1 MELKNI
7 ISETLN
13 EIEKMAKTI
22 DNGFNTAQKTP
33 SFFKTPP
40 HLQNTPNPKNANA
53 PLESKNAAKI
63 ETQEKITEEKE
74 EELKEIITEEI
85 VQEKITEEKEEEL
98 KEIITEEIVQE
109 KITEEKEEE
118 SKEIITE
125 EITPKT
131 PTQETPTQ
139 VLIPNER
146 VFLKGLLE
154 RTLVLFKG
162 MQALE
167 EKEVLKRLD
176 LVARFLQYQ
185 LSVLEKRLES
195 LERENTE

>member
-22 DNGFNTAQKTP
+22 DDGFDAAQKTP

-40 HLQNTPNPKNANA
+40 YLQNAKNAETPPMSNTE
-53 PLESKNAAKI
+53 PKNAAKI

-74 EELKEIITEEI
+74 EETPEIITEEI
-85 VQEKITEEKEEEL
+85 A
-98 KEIITEEIVQE
+98 
-109 KITEEKEEE
+109 
-118 SKEIITE
+118 
-125 EITPKT
+125 
-131 PTQETPTQ
+131 QETPTQ
-139 VLIPNER
+139 APIPNER
-146 VFLKGLLE
+146 VFLKSLLE

-167 EKEVLKRLD
+167 EKEALKRLD

-185 LSVLEKRLES
+185 LSALEKRLES

>member
-1 MELKNI
+1 MAGRMELKNI

-22 DNGFNTAQKTP
+22 DNGFNTAQKTL

-40 HLQNTPNPKNANA
+40 NLQNTPNPKNANT

-63 ETQEKITEEKE
+63 ETQEKITEENTEEKE
-74 EELKEIITEEI
+74 EETPEIITEEI
-85 VQEKITEEKEEEL
+85 A
-98 KEIITEEIVQE
+98 
-109 KITEEKEEE
+109 
-118 SKEIITE
+118 
-125 EITPKT
+125 
-131 PTQETPTQ
+131 QETPTQ

-146 VFLKGLLE
+146 VFLKNLLE
-154 RTLVLFKG
+154 RTLVLFQG

-167 EKEVLKRLD
+167 EKEAMKRLD

>member
-13 EIEKMAKTI
+13 EIEKMAKPI
-22 DNGFNTAQKTP
+22 DDGFDRAQKTP

-40 HLQNTPNPKNANA
+40 HLQNTPNPKNANT
-53 PLESKNAAKI
+53 PLESKNATKI

-85 VQEKITEEKEEEL
+85 TQE
-98 KEIITEEIVQE
+98 
-109 KITEEKEEE
+109 
-118 SKEIITE
+118 
-125 EITPKT
+125 T
-131 PTQETPTQ
+131 PTQETPTQETLTQ

-167 EKEVLKRLD
+167 EKEALKRLD

-185 LSVLEKRLES
+185 LSAIEKRLES

>member
-1 MELKNI
+1 MAGRMELKNI

-22 DNGFNTAQKTP
+22 DDGFDTAQKTP

-40 HLQNTPNPKNANA
+40 HLQNTPKNANT
-53 PLESKNAAKI
+53 PLEPKNAAKI
-63 ETQEKITEEKE
+63 ETQEKITEEN
-74 EELKEIITEEI
+74 
-85 VQEKITEEKEEEL
+85 TEEKEEEVL
-98 KEIITEEIVQE
+98 
-109 KITEEKEEE
+109 
-118 SKEIITE
+118 EIITE
-125 EITPKT
+125 EITP
-131 PTQETPTQ
+131 ETPTQ
-139 VLIPNER
+139 ALISNER

-167 EKEVLKRLD
+167 EKEAMKRLD

-195 LERENTE
+195 LEKENTE

>member
-22 DNGFNTAQKTP
+22 DDGFNTAQKTP

-40 HLQNTPNPKNANA
+40 NLQNTPNPKNANA
-53 PLESKNAAKI
+53 PLEPKNAAKNATKI
-63 ETQEKITEEKE
+63 ETQEKITEEN
-74 EELKEIITEEI
+74 
-85 VQEKITEEKEEEL
+85 TEEKEEEVP
-98 KEIITEEIVQE
+98 EIIIEEIA
-109 KITEEKEEE
+109 
-118 SKEIITE
+118 
-125 EITPKT
+125 
-131 PTQETPTQ
+131 QETPTQ
-139 VLIPNER
+139 VLISNER
-146 VFLKGLLE
+146 VFLKSLLE
-154 RTLVLFKG
+154 RTLVLFQG

-167 EKEVLKRLD
+167 EKDALKRLD

>member
-1 MELKNI
+1 MAGRMELKNI

-53 PLESKNAAKI
+53 PLEPKNAAKI

-74 EELKEIITEEI
+74 EELKEIIT
-85 VQEKITEEKEEEL
+85 
-98 KEIITEEIVQE
+98 KEI
-109 KITEEKEEE
+109 
-118 SKEIITE
+118 
-125 EITPKT
+125 
-131 PTQETPTQ
+131 TQETPTQ
-139 VLIPNER
+139 ALIPNER
-146 VFLKGLLE
+146 IFLKNLLE

-167 EKEVLKRLD
+167 EKEALKRLD

-185 LSVLEKRLES
+185 LSALEKRLES

>member
-1 MELKNI
+1 MAGRMELKNI

-22 DNGFNTAQKTP
+22 DDGFDRAQKTP

-40 HLQNTPNPKNANA
+40 HLQNTPNPKNANT
-53 PLESKNAAKI
+53 PLEPKNATKI
-63 ETQEKITEEKE
+63 ET
-74 EELKEIITEEI
+74 
-85 VQEKITEEKEEEL
+85 
-98 KEIITEEIVQE
+98 QE

-125 EITPKT
+125 EITQEN
-131 PTQETPTQ
+131 PTQA
-139 VLIPNER
+139 LIPNER

-167 EKEVLKRLD
+167 EKEALKRLD

>member
-22 DNGFNTAQKTP
+22 DNNFDAAQKTP

-40 HLQNTPNPKNANA
+40 HLQNTPNPQNT
-53 PLESKNAAKI
+53 PLEPKNAAKI

-74 EELKEIITEEI
+74 EEAKG
-85 VQEKITEEKEEEL
+85 
-98 KEIITEEIVQE
+98 
-109 KITEEKEEE
+109 
-118 SKEIITE
+118 IITE
-125 EITPKT
+125 EITL
-131 PTQETPTQ
+131 ETPTQ
-139 VLIPNER
+139 APISSER
-146 VFLKGLLE
+146 VFLKNLLE
-154 RTLVLFKG
+154 RTLVLLKG

-167 EKEVLKRLD
+167 EKEAMKRLD

-195 LERENTE
+195 LERENTK

>member
-22 DNGFNTAQKTP
+22 DNNFDAAQKTP

-40 HLQNTPNPKNANA
+40 YLQNAKNAETPPMSNTE
-53 PLESKNAAKI
+53 PKNAAKI
-63 ETQEKITEEKE
+63 ETQEKSTEEKE
-74 EELKEIITEEI
+74 EA
-85 VQEKITEEKEEEL
+85 Q
-98 KEIITEEIVQE
+98 
-109 KITEEKEEE
+109 
-118 SKEIITE
+118 EIITE
-125 EITPKT
+125 EIT
-131 PTQETPTQ
+131 QENPTQ

-146 VFLKGLLE
+146 VFLKNLLE

-167 EKEVLKRLD
+167 EKEAMKRLD

>member
-1 MELKNI
+1 MAGRMELKNI

-22 DNGFNTAQKTP
+22 DDGFNTVQKTP

-53 PLESKNAAKI
+53 PLEPKNAAKI
-63 ETQEKITEEKE
+63 ET
-74 EELKEIITEEI
+74 
-85 VQEKITEEKEEEL
+85 
-98 KEIITEEIVQE
+98 QE

-167 EKEVLKRLD
+167 EKEALKRLD

-185 LSVLEKRLES
+185 LSALEKRLES

>member
-1 MELKNI
+1 MAGRMELKNI

-22 DNGFNTAQKTP
+22 DNNFDAAQKTP

-40 HLQNTPNPKNANA
+40 YLQNAKNAETPPMSNTE
-53 PLESKNAAKI
+53 PKNAAKI
-63 ETQEKITEEKE
+63 ETQEKIAEEKE
-74 EELKEIITEEI
+74 EEAQEIII
-85 VQEKITEEKEEEL
+85 
-98 KEIITEEIVQE
+98 
-109 KITEEKEEE
+109 
-118 SKEIITE
+118 E
-125 EITPKT
+125 EITPQT
-131 PTQETPTQ
+131 PKQAP
-139 VLIPNER
+139 VSNER
-146 VFLKGLLE
+146 VFLKNLLE
-154 RTLVLFKG
+154 RTLVLLKG

-167 EKEVLKRLD
+167 KEKALERLD

>member
-1 MELKNI
+1 MAGRMELKNI

-22 DNGFNTAQKTP
+22 DDGFDRAQKTP

-40 HLQNTPNPKNANA
+40 HLQNTPNPKNANT
-53 PLESKNAAKI
+53 PLESKNATKI

-85 VQEKITEEKEEEL
+85 TQE
-98 KEIITEEIVQE
+98 
-109 KITEEKEEE
+109 
-118 SKEIITE
+118 
-125 EITPKT
+125 T
-131 PTQETPTQ
+131 PTQETPTQETLTQ

-167 EKEVLKRLD
+167 EKEALKRLD
-176 LVARFLQYQ
+176 LVERFLQYQ
-185 LSVLEKRLES
+185 LSALEKRLES

>member
-7 ISETLN
+7 ISETLS

-22 DNGFNTAQKTP
+22 DDGFNTAQKTP

-53 PLESKNAAKI
+53 PLEPKNAAKI

-74 EELKEIITEEI
+74 EELKEIIIEEI
-85 VQEKITEEKEEEL
+85 AQEN
-98 KEIITEEIVQE
+98 
-109 KITEEKEEE
+109 
-118 SKEIITE
+118 
-125 EITPKT
+125 
-131 PTQETPTQ
+131 PTQENPTQ
-139 VLIPNER
+139 ALIPNER

-167 EKEVLKRLD
+167 EKEALKRLD

>member
-22 DNGFNTAQKTP
+22 DDGFDAAQKTP

-40 HLQNTPNPKNANA
+40 YLQNTPNPKNANT
-53 PLESKNAAKI
+53 PLEPKNATKI

-74 EELKEIITEEI
+74 EA
-85 VQEKITEEKEEEL
+85 Q
-98 KEIITEEIVQE
+98 
-109 KITEEKEEE
+109 
-118 SKEIITE
+118 EIITE
-125 EITPKT
+125 EITPKN
-131 PTQETPTQ
+131 PTQ

-146 VFLKGLLE
+146 VFLKNLLE
-154 RTLVLFKG
+154 RTLVLFQG

-167 EKEVLKRLD
+167 EKEALKRLD

>member
-1 MELKNI
+1 MAGRMELKNI

-22 DNGFNTAQKTP
+22 DDGFNTAQKTP

-53 PLESKNAAKI
+53 PLEPKNATKI

-85 VQEKITEEKEEEL
+85 
-98 KEIITEEIVQE
+98 
-109 KITEEKEEE
+109 
-118 SKEIITE
+118 
-125 EITPKT
+125 
-131 PTQETPTQ
+131 TQETPTQ
-139 VLIPNER
+139 ALIPNER

-167 EKEVLKRLD
+167 EKEALKRLD

-185 LSVLEKRLES
+185 LSALEKRLES

>member
-7 ISETLN
+7 ISETLS

-40 HLQNTPNPKNANA
+40 HFQNTPKNANA
-53 PLESKNAAKI
+53 PLESKNATKI
-63 ETQEKITEEKE
+63 ETQEK
-74 EELKEIITEEI
+74 
-85 VQEKITEEKEEEL
+85 
-98 KEIITEEIVQE
+98 
-109 KITEEKEEE
+109 
-118 SKEIITE
+118 ITE

-131 PTQETPTQ
+131 PTQA
-139 VLIPNER
+139 LIPNEKI
-146 VFLKGLLE
+146 FLKGLLE

-167 EKEVLKRLD
+167 EKEALKRLD

>member
-1 MELKNI
+1 MAGRMELKNI

-22 DNGFNTAQKTP
+22 DDGFNTAQKTP

-40 HLQNTPNPKNANA
+40 NLQNTPNPKNANTS
-53 PLESKNAAKI
+53 LEPKNAAKI
-63 ETQEKITEEKE
+63 ETQEKITEEN
-74 EELKEIITEEI
+74 
-85 VQEKITEEKEEEL
+85 TEEKEEETP
-98 KEIITEEIVQE
+98 EIII
-109 KITEEKEEE
+109 
-118 SKEIITE
+118 E
-125 EITPKT
+125 EITQEN
-131 PTQETPTQ
+131 PTQAP
-139 VLIPNER
+139 VSNER
-146 VFLKGLLE
+146 IFLKSLLE

-167 EKEVLKRLD
+167 EKEAMKRLD

-185 LSVLEKRLES
+185 LSALEKRLES

>member
-7 ISETLN
+7 ISETLS

-22 DNGFNTAQKTP
+22 DDGFNTAQKTP

-40 HLQNTPNPKNANA
+40 NLQNTPNPKNANT
-53 PLESKNAAKI
+53 PLEPKNAAKI

-74 EELKEIITEEI
+74 EA
-85 VQEKITEEKEEEL
+85 Q
-98 KEIITEEIVQE
+98 
-109 KITEEKEEE
+109 
-118 SKEIITE
+118 EIITE
-125 EITPKT
+125 EITP
-131 PTQETPTQ
+131 ETPTQ
-139 VLIPNER
+139 VLISNER
-146 VFLKGLLE
+146 VFLKNLLE
-154 RTLVLFKG
+154 RTLVLLKG

-167 EKEVLKRLD
+167 EKEAMKRLD

>member
-1 MELKNI
+1 MAGRMELKNI

-22 DNGFNTAQKTP
+22 DNNFDAAQKTP

-40 HLQNTPNPKNANA
+40 YLQNTKNAETPPMSNTEPKNAT
-53 PLESKNAAKI
+53 KI
-63 ETQEKITEEKE
+63 ETQEKITEERE
-74 EELKEIITEEI
+74 EEAQEIII
-85 VQEKITEEKEEEL
+85 
-98 KEIITEEIVQE
+98 
-109 KITEEKEEE
+109 
-118 SKEIITE
+118 E
-125 EITPKT
+125 EITPKN
-131 PTQETPTQ
+131 PTQAP
-139 VLIPNER
+139 ISNEK
-146 VFLKGLLE
+146 VFLKNLLE
-154 RTLVLFKG
+154 RTLVLLKG

-167 EKEVLKRLD
+167 EEKALERLD

>member
-22 DNGFNTAQKTP
+22 DNNFDAAQKTP

-40 HLQNTPNPKNANA
+40 YLQNTPNPQNT
-53 PLESKNAAKI
+53 PLEPKNAAKI
-63 ETQEKITEEKE
+63 KTQEKITEEN
-74 EELKEIITEEI
+74 
-85 VQEKITEEKEEEL
+85 TEEKEEEA
-98 KEIITEEIVQE
+98 KGITI
-109 KITEEKEEE
+109 
-118 SKEIITE
+118 E

-131 PTQETPTQ
+131 PTQAP
-139 VLIPNER
+139 ISSER
-146 VFLKGLLE
+146 VFLKNLLE
-154 RTLVLFKG
+154 RTLVLLKG

-167 EKEVLKRLD
+167 EKEALKRLD

-195 LERENTE
+195 LERENTK

>member
-1 MELKNI
+1 MAGRMELKNI
-7 ISETLN
+7 ISETLS

-74 EELKEIITEEI
+74 EE
-85 VQEKITEEKEEEL
+85 
-98 KEIITEEIVQE
+98 
-109 KITEEKEEE
+109 

-125 EITPKT
+125 EIMQEN
-131 PTQETPTQ
+131 PTQA
-139 VLIPNER
+139 LISDER

-167 EKEVLKRLD
+167 EKEALKRLD

-185 LSVLEKRLES
+185 LSALEKRLES

>member
-1 MELKNI
+1 MAGRMELKNI

-22 DNGFNTAQKTP
+22 DNNFDAVQKTP

-40 HLQNTPNPKNANA
+40 YLQNTP
-53 PLESKNAAKI
+53 LEPKNAAKI
-63 ETQEKITEEKE
+63 ETQEKITEEN
-74 EELKEIITEEI
+74 
-85 VQEKITEEKEEEL
+85 TEEKEEEA
-98 KEIITEEIVQE
+98 KGITI
-109 KITEEKEEE
+109 
-118 SKEIITE
+118 E

-131 PTQETPTQ
+131 PKQAP
-139 VLIPNER
+139 ISSER
-146 VFLKGLLE
+146 VFLKNLLE
-154 RTLVLFKG
+154 RTLVLFQG

-167 EKEVLKRLD
+167 EKEALKRLD

-195 LERENTE
+195 LERENTK

>member
-22 DNGFNTAQKTP
+22 DDGFNTAQKTP

-40 HLQNTPNPKNANA
+40 HLQNTPNPKNANT
-53 PLESKNAAKI
+53 PLESKNATKI
-63 ETQEKITEEKE
+63 ET
-74 EELKEIITEEI
+74 
-85 VQEKITEEKEEEL
+85 
-98 KEIITEEIVQE
+98 QE

-125 EITPKT
+125 EIAQEN
-131 PTQETPTQ
+131 PTQT
-139 VLIPNER
+139 LIPNER
-146 VFLKGLLE
+146 IFLKGLLE

-167 EKEVLKRLD
+167 EKEALKRLD

-185 LSVLEKRLES
+185 LSALEKRLES

>member
-1 MELKNI
+1 MAGRMELKNI

-22 DNGFNTAQKTP
+22 DDGFNTAQKTP

-40 HLQNTPNPKNANA
+40 NLQNTPNPKNANT

-63 ETQEKITEEKE
+63 ETQEKITEENTEEKE
-74 EELKEIITEEI
+74 EEVPEIITEEI
-85 VQEKITEEKEEEL
+85 A
-98 KEIITEEIVQE
+98 
-109 KITEEKEEE
+109 
-118 SKEIITE
+118 
-125 EITPKT
+125 
-131 PTQETPTQ
+131 QETHTQ
-139 VLIPNER
+139 VLIPNEK
-146 VFLKGLLE
+146 VFLKNLLE

-162 MQALE
+162 IQALE
-167 EKEVLKRLD
+167 EKEAMKRLD

>member
-1 MELKNI
+1 MAGRMELKNI
-7 ISETLN
+7 ISEALN

-22 DNGFNTAQKTP
+22 DNGFDVAQKTP

-40 HLQNTPNPKNANA
+40 YLQNTPNSQNTPLEPKNT
-53 PLESKNAAKI
+53 AKI

-74 EELKEIITEEI
+74 EA
-85 VQEKITEEKEEEL
+85 Q
-98 KEIITEEIVQE
+98 
-109 KITEEKEEE
+109 
-118 SKEIITE
+118 EIITE
-125 EITPKT
+125 EITPKN
-131 PTQETPTQ
+131 PTQAP
-139 VLIPNER
+139 ISNER
-146 VFLKGLLE
+146 VFLKNLLE
-154 RTLVLFKG
+154 RTLVLFQG

-167 EKEVLKRLD
+167 EKEALKRLD

>member
-22 DNGFNTAQKTP
+22 DNNFDAAQKTP

-40 HLQNTPNPKNANA
+40 YLQNAKNAETPPMSNTEPKNAT
-53 PLESKNAAKI
+53 KI
-63 ETQEKITEEKE
+63 ETQEKIAEEKE
-74 EELKEIITEEI
+74 EA
-85 VQEKITEEKEEEL
+85 
-98 KEIITEEIVQE
+98 
-109 KITEEKEEE
+109 
-118 SKEIITE
+118 KEIITE
-125 EITPKT
+125 EITPKN
-131 PTQETPTQ
+131 PTQAP
-139 VLIPNER
+139 ISNER
-146 VFLKGLLE
+146 VFLKNLLE
-154 RTLVLFKG
+154 RTLVLFQG

-167 EKEVLKRLD
+167 EKEALKRLD

-195 LERENTE
+195 LERENTK

>member
-1 MELKNI
+1 MAGRMELKNI

-22 DNGFNTAQKTP
+22 DDGFDTAQKTP

-40 HLQNTPNPKNANA
+40 NLQNTPNPKNANT
-53 PLESKNAAKI
+53 PLEPKNAAKI

-74 EELKEIITEEI
+74 EEAQEIITEEI
-85 VQEKITEEKEEEL
+85 A
-98 KEIITEEIVQE
+98 
-109 KITEEKEEE
+109 
-118 SKEIITE
+118 
-125 EITPKT
+125 
-131 PTQETPTQ
+131 QETPTQ
-139 VLIPNER
+139 VLISNER
-146 VFLKGLLE
+146 VFLKNLLE
-154 RTLVLFKG
+154 RTLVLFQG

-167 EKEVLKRLD
+167 EKDALKRLD

>member
-22 DNGFNTAQKTP
+22 DNGFNTVQKTP

-53 PLESKNAAKI
+53 PLEPKNATKI

-85 VQEKITEEKEEEL
+85 VQEN
-98 KEIITEEIVQE
+98 
-109 KITEEKEEE
+109 
-118 SKEIITE
+118 
-125 EITPKT
+125 
-131 PTQETPTQ
+131 PTQA
-139 VLIPNER
+139 LIPNER

-167 EKEVLKRLD
+167 EKEALKRLD

-185 LSVLEKRLES
+185 LSTLEKRLES

>member
-13 EIEKMAKTI
+13 EIEKMAQTI
-22 DNGFNTAQKTP
+22 DDGVAQKTP

-40 HLQNTPNPKNANA
+40 NLQNTPNPKNANA

-74 EELKEIITEEI
+74 EEAKEIITEE
-85 VQEKITEEKEEEL
+85 T
-98 KEIITEEIVQE
+98 
-109 KITEEKEEE
+109 
-118 SKEIITE
+118 
-125 EITPKT
+125 TPKT
-131 PTQETPTQ
+131 PTQAR
-139 VLIPNER
+139 ISNER
-146 VFLKGLLE
+146 VFLKSLLE
-154 RTLVLFKG
+154 RTLVLLKG

-167 EKEVLKRLD
+167 EKEAMKRLD

-185 LSVLEKRLES
+185 LSALEKRLES
-195 LERENTE
+195 LERESAE

>member
-22 DNGFNTAQKTP
+22 DDGFNTVQKTP

-53 PLESKNAAKI
+53 PLEPKNAAKI
-63 ETQEKITEEKE
+63 ET
-74 EELKEIITEEI
+74 
-85 VQEKITEEKEEEL
+85 
-98 KEIITEEIVQE
+98 QE

-125 EITPKT
+125 EITQET

-167 EKEVLKRLD
+167 EKEALKRLD

-185 LSVLEKRLES
+185 LSALEKRLES

>member
-22 DNGFNTAQKTP
+22 DNGFDVVQKTP

-40 HLQNTPNPKNANA
+40 YLQNTPNPQNT
-53 PLESKNAAKI
+53 PLEPKNAAKI
-63 ETQEKITEEKE
+63 ETQEKIAEENTEEKE
-74 EELKEIITEEI
+74 EEAKGITI
-85 VQEKITEEKEEEL
+85 
-98 KEIITEEIVQE
+98 
-109 KITEEKEEE
+109 
-118 SKEIITE
+118 E
-125 EITPKT
+125 EITPKN
-131 PTQETPTQ
+131 PTQAP
-139 VLIPNER
+139 ISNER
-146 VFLKGLLE
+146 VFLKSLLE
-154 RTLVLFKG
+154 RTLVLFQG

-167 EKEVLKRLD
+167 EKEALKRLD

-195 LERENTE
+195 LERENTK

>member
-22 DNGFNTAQKTP
+22 DNNFDAAQKTP

-40 HLQNTPNPKNANA
+40 MSNTEPKNAT
-53 PLESKNAAKI
+53 KI
-63 ETQEKITEEKE
+63 ETQEKIAEEKE
-74 EELKEIITEEI
+74 EEAQGIITEEI
-85 VQEKITEEKEEEL
+85 
-98 KEIITEEIVQE
+98 
-109 KITEEKEEE
+109 
-118 SKEIITE
+118 
-125 EITPKT
+125 
-131 PTQETPTQ
+131 TQETPTQ
-139 VLIPNER
+139 VLISNER
-146 VFLKGLLE
+146 VFLKNLLE
-154 RTLVLFKG
+154 RTLVLFQG

-167 EKEVLKRLD
+167 EKEALKRLD

>member
-1 MELKNI
+1 MAGRMELKNI

-22 DNGFNTAQKTP
+22 DNNFDAAQKTP

-40 HLQNTPNPKNANA
+40 YLQNTPNSQNANA
-53 PLESKNAAKI
+53 PLEPKNAAKI
-63 ETQEKITEEKE
+63 ETQEKIAEEKE
-74 EELKEIITEEI
+74 EEAKGIII
-85 VQEKITEEKEEEL
+85 
-98 KEIITEEIVQE
+98 
-109 KITEEKEEE
+109 
-118 SKEIITE
+118 E
-125 EITPKT
+125 EITPKN
-131 PTQETPTQ
+131 PTQA
-139 VLIPNER
+139 LIPNER

-167 EKEVLKRLD
+167 EKEAMKRLD

>member
-1 MELKNI
+1 MAGRMELKNI

-22 DNGFNTAQKTP
+22 DDGFDSTQKTP

-40 HLQNTPNPKNANA
+40 LQNTPKNANT
-53 PLESKNAAKI
+53 PLESKNATKI

-74 EELKEIITEEI
+74 EEA
-85 VQEKITEEKEEEL
+85 
-98 KEIITEEIVQE
+98 
-109 KITEEKEEE
+109 
-118 SKEIITE
+118 KEIITE
-125 EITPKT
+125 EIT
-131 PTQETPTQ
+131 QETPTQ
-139 VLIPNER
+139 APIPNER

-167 EKEVLKRLD
+167 EKEAMKRLD

>member
-1 MELKNI
+1 MAGRMELKNI

-22 DNGFNTAQKTP
+22 DDGFNTVQKTP

-53 PLESKNAAKI
+53 PLEPKNAAKI

-85 VQEKITEEKEEEL
+85 TQE
-98 KEIITEEIVQE
+98 
-109 KITEEKEEE
+109 
-118 SKEIITE
+118 
-125 EITPKT
+125 T
-131 PTQETPTQ
+131 PTQENPTQ

-146 VFLKGLLE
+146 VFLKNLLE
-154 RTLVLFKG
+154 RTLVLLKG

-167 EKEVLKRLD
+167 EKEAMKRLD
-176 LVARFLQYQ
+176 LVERFLQYQ
-185 LSVLEKRLES
+185 LSALEKRLES

>member
-22 DNGFNTAQKTP
+22 DNNFDAAQKTP

-40 HLQNTPNPKNANA
+40 YLQNAETPPMSNTEPKNV
-53 PLESKNAAKI
+53 AKI
-63 ETQEKITEEKE
+63 ETQEKIAEEKE
-74 EELKEIITEEI
+74 EA
-85 VQEKITEEKEEEL
+85 Q
-98 KEIITEEIVQE
+98 
-109 KITEEKEEE
+109 
-118 SKEIITE
+118 EIITE
-125 EITPKT
+125 EITPKN
-131 PTQETPTQ
+131 PTQAP
-139 VLIPNER
+139 ISNER
-146 VFLKGLLE
+146 VFLKNLLE
-154 RTLVLFKG
+154 RTLVLFQG

-167 EKEVLKRLD
+167 EKDALKRLD